1 MYSIHHEPH
10 LSQRNGWLRASV
22 LGANDG
28 LISTS
33 SLLMGM
39 VAGGA
44 SQDILMLTGLAAL
57 IGGALSMG
65 AGEYISVSSQ
75 ADTEK
80 ADLSKE
86 QYELEHHPERELEE
100 LIIIYQKRGLSRALA
115 TEVATALTQHDALE
129 AHARDEIGLIEDMA
143 ANPLQAAF
151 ASMAAFAVGAIL
163 PIIGIWLL
171 SHFFNAYLFVGL
183 GLITIIGLA
192 ILGYTSARLGGAN
205 ILRATFRVVFWG
217 VLAMLMTAMI
227 GRFFGVSAVG

>member
-22 LGANDG
+22 LSANDG

-44 SQDILMLTGLAAL
+44 SQEILMLTGFAAL

-75 ADTEK
+75 SDTEK

-86 QYELEHHPERELEE
+86 QYELQHHPERELEE
-100 LIIIYQKRGLSRALA
+100 LTIIYQKRGLSRELA
-115 TEVATALTQHDALE
+115 TQVATALTQHNALE
-129 AHARDEIGLIEDMA
+129 AHVRDEIGLIDSMA
-143 ANPLQAAF
+143 ANPLQAAL
-151 ASMAAFAVGAIL
+151 ASMAAFAVGAII
-163 PIIGIWLL
+163 PIIGIWGLAHFASNML
-171 SHFFNAYLFVGL
+171 SIGL
-183 GLITIIGLA
+183 GLITVIDLA

-205 ILRATFRVVFWG
+205 IIPATFRVVFWG
-217 VLAMLMTAMI
+217 VLAMLVTAMI
-227 GRFFGVSAVG
+227 GHLFGVSTIG